1 VTRRPRCGR
10 IVGAALAVIIGAVIT
25 TGLSGCSIF
34 GGIVNQQLS
43 TEQNL
48 AKQRKA
54 AAEFVGAH
62 PDVEAITFTREGS
75 VSGSGTWAANAFVL
89 VGDRRYEAI
98 LGIGIGSTSWEPW
111 PSQTPSPTAIPVTVT
126 YSDGTSEVLD

>member
-1 VTRRPRCGR
+1 MTRRPRRGR

-62 PDVEAITFTREGS
+62 PDTEAITFTREQRKWERDLGRQC
-75 VSGSGTWAANAFVL
+75 VCPG
-89 VGDRRYEAI
+89 RRSS
-98 LGIGIGSTSWEPW
+98 L
-111 PSQTPSPTAIPVTVT
+111 
-126 YSDGTSEVLD
+126 